1 MMELNEC
8 ETLINIYSMKRLSLL
23 LLTVLLC
30 TQAMQAQYKYEKT
43 VEYGIFNHLGI
54 GASVGTDGIG
64 FDLAA
69 PVASFAALRAGV
81 SFWPKISYEGD
92 IDIDTSKESY
102 IADNVNLK
110 GTVNVF
116 NFKLLADL
124 YPFKGSSLHL
134 TGGVFIGN
142 DDIINV
148 SNTTMIIKDPTKYG
162 KVGIKLGD
170 RRITTDQNGYITA
183 DVTVDKVKPY
193 VGIGFGRAVPTKSRL
208 SVSCDLGVQFW
219 GKPRAGAMTKNEW
232 DDETYHKFSYTEL
245 DEYDDEDLKDGMKT
259 AEKITI
265 FPVLSIR
272 LNGRIF

>member
-8 ETLINIYSMKRLSLL
+8 EALINIYSMKRLSLL

-81 SFWPKISYEGD
+81 SFWPKIKYSTN
-92 IDIDTSKESY
+92 IDIRDTNPAITDEVDIEGKL
-102 IADNVNLK
+102 NVM
-110 GTVNVF
+110 
-116 NFKLLADL
+116 NFKVLADI
-124 YPFKGSSLHL
+124 YPFKGSSFHL
-134 TGGVFIGN
+134 TGGVFIG
-142 DDIINV
+142 DEDIVKV
-148 SNTTMIIKDPTKYG
+148 SNTSMFIKDPTKYG
-162 KVGIKLGD
+162 KLGLKLGD
-170 RRITTDQNGYITA
+170 RRITTDENGYITA

-193 VGIGFGRAVPTKSRL
+193 VGIGFGRAVPTKSRF

-219 GKPRAGAMTKNEW
+219 GKPRAGAMTKNDWGE
-232 DDETYHKFSYTEL
+232 ESYHKFSYTEL
-245 DEYDDEDLKDGMKT
+245 GEYDDEDLKDGMKT

-265 FPVLSIR
+265 FPVLNIR